1 MGNTV
6 YRPLL
11 GLCFF
16 GTLKECS
23 KVCLY
28 LDWFVCEKRNGPYTK
43 TLGAIVQSNPK
54 IEYKSETFNM
64 SKIKIVIIFFTLL
77 KCVIT
82 YSQNEIGTTDK
93 SEENIYKW
101 ITSISKGD
109 LFIPEDESEKEF
121 PLGESYRLII
131 TTSEIYNGIY
141 IEKIIE
147 GENGGIIKIAWKRII
162 NENDLYN
169 KFPLRGEFA
178 GVEFINWNNWNS
190 FNIKIQGELYKF
202 SEIEKMKIKVE
213 KMKN

>member
-1 MGNTV
+1 
-6 YRPLL
+6 
-11 GLCFF
+11 
-16 GTLKECS
+16 
-23 KVCLY
+23 
-28 LDWFVCEKRNGPYTK
+28 
-43 TLGAIVQSNPK
+43 
-54 IEYKSETFNM
+54 M